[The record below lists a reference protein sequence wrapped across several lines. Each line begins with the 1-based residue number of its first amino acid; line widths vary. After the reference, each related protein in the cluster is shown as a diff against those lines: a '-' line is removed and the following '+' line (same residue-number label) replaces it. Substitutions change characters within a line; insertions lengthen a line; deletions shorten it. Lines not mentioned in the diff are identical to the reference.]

1 MRARLKLSNVE
12 NAKPQASPY
21 EMRDSDI
28 AGLLLRIQP
37 SGVKTFYVELS
48 RGVRIKLGR
57 YPVLTVEGART
68 QAKAKIGEFAK
79 TGERPAPKT
88 KVATFGDFLTD
99 RYEPWMLA
107 ERKTGA
113 RTIATI
119 RAQYADLLKKPLAEV
134 SAWAIEKHKVAR
146 LKEGLNPATV
156 NRDLVR
162 IKAALSKAVEWRM
175 LPDNPLRSVKRAKG
189 EDNSR
194 IRFLSAAE
202 EKALRKTLEAREKTA
217 RTRRASAEEWRAE
230 RGREAF
236 PAFGGYVDHLEPL
249 ILVALNTGM
258 RRGELTSITWQDVDL
273 QAKRVTVRAGY
284 AKSGKAR
291 HIQLN
296 SEAIDVLKRWK
307 GKHAKGKEPKGR
319 VFAIAS
325 PKTAWAG
332 LMAAAK
338 ISEFRFHDLRHTFA
352 SKLMMAGVDLNT
364 VRELLGHGDIK
375 MTLRYAHLAPEHK
388 AAAVEL
394 LVK

>member
-1 MRARLKLSNVE
+1 MRAKLKLASVE
-12 NAKPQASPY
+12 SAKPQATPY

-28 AGLLLRIQP
+28 AGLLLRVQP
-37 SGVKTFYVELS
+37 SGVKTFYVELT

-68 QAKAKIGEFAK
+68 QAKAKIGVFAT
-79 TGERPAPKT
+79 TGERPAAKSR
-88 KVATFGDFLTD
+88 VATFGEFLSE

-119 RAQYADLLKKPLAEV
+119 RAQYADLLKKPLADV

-146 LKEGLNPATV
+146 LKAGINPATV

-194 IRFLSAAE
+194 IRFLSPAE
-202 EKALRKTLEAREKTA
+202 EKALRKALETREQVARQ
-217 RTRRASAEEWRAE
+217 RRASAEEWRAE

-236 PAFGGYVDHLEPL
+236 PPFGAYIDHLQPL
-249 ILVALNTGM
+249 ILIALNTGM
-258 RRGELTSITWQDVDL
+258 RRGELTSITWQDVDFR
-273 QAKRVTVRAGY
+273 AKQVTVRAGY

-296 SEAIDVLKRWK
+296 SEAMAVLKRWK
-307 GKHAKGKEPKGR
+307 GRDAKGR

-338 ISEFRFHDLRHTFA
+338 IEGFRFHDLRHTFA
-352 SKLMMAGVDLNT
+352 SKLVMAGVDLNT

-388 AAAVEL
+388 AAAVEM
-394 LVK
+394 LVR